1 MRKPL
6 PTPDAEEY
14 MRTVLELWG
23 KLATEST
30 TARTAAYTL
39 GKETFVPVDTTA
51 GGLTM
56 TLPAVAQSEGRIY
69 IIFKLVA
76 VNTLTISG
84 GGVNINGAAS
94 ITATDIYA
102 CRIIICAN
110 ALWWVIASTGA

>member
-1 MRKPL
+1 MR
-6 PTPDAEEY
+6 A
-14 MRTVLELWG
+14 VLELWG

-51 GGLTM
+51 GNLTM
-56 TLPAVAQSEGRIY
+56 TLPPVAQSEGRIY